1 MANAGTSAAQ
11 AAQAV
16 NAVLGLSSNDQGALL
31 EVLEDYFTSPNPDNV
46 EELDDSDDEVDEA
59 GLEGA
64 FIVNIICTC
73 ILMYYTILWQTIITF
88 NKVFA
93 TLKKQTASLY

>member
-1 MANAGTSAAQ
+1 M
-11 AAQAV
+11 
-16 NAVLGLSSNDQGALL
+16 
-31 EVLEDYFTSPNPDNV
+31 LEDYFTSPNPDNV

-88 NKVFA
+88 NKVA
-93 TLKKQTASLY
+93 IKKTNSFIVLNYTQD

>member
-1 MANAGTSAAQ
+1 MANSGTSAAQ
-11 AAQAV
+11 AAQ
-16 NAVLGLSSNDQGALL
+16 AVLGLSSNDQGALL
-31 EVLEDYFTSPNPDNV
+31 EVLEDYFTSPNRYPDNV

-88 NKVFA
+88 NKVCT
-93 TLKKQTASLY
+93 TLKKQIASLY

>member
-16 NAVLGLSSNDQGALL
+16 NAVLGLSSNEQGALL

-46 EELDDSDDEVDEA
+46 ELDDEVDEA

-64 FIVNIICTC
+64 FIVNI
-73 ILMYYTILWQTIITF
+73 
-88 NKVFA
+88 VFT

>member
-64 FIVNIICTC
+64 FIVNIIVHVYLC
-73 ILMYYTILWQTIITF
+73 IIQYYG
-88 NKVFA
+88 
-93 TLKKQTASLY
+93 KQ